1 MAVIDVAKSA
11 RLQSRSSLG
20 LARAK
25 LAQALL
31 DFPIAFAFRV
41 VEPLLPFCGLHQ
53 VEHGRVMSIGGI
65 GTFRIL
71 LAHQRRGKVV
81 GDGHTGVWIVMEIDH

>member
-1 MAVIDVAKSA
+1 MSALANPPRIRRIASSFEGWLMAVIDVAKSA

-41 VEPLLPFCGLHQ
+41 VEPLLPFCGLH
-53 VEHGRVMSIGGI
+53 
-65 GTFRIL
+65 
-71 LAHQRRGKVV
+71 
-81 GDGHTGVWIVMEIDH
+81 